1 MASSEPVFLRAVELR
16 LLRFTLS
23 HDSPPPPPS
32 SHPPPAALPNPLRPL
47 VEDLL
52 DSIERGNYADA
63 LSSDATRLVFGF
75 ADSWE
80 FEDSVECAA
89 RFYDEVERSVEL
101 FLRNGNS
108 AAWLQVLDAD
118 TDADMECRCAL
129 LMCVGVASLLAFT
142 QQNVTGPVGSFSPFP
157 LLFSRSKKD
166 GVNISG
172 GEWDV
177 WARNQLSS
185 VGSDVQGK
193 FPLLQYIVYAKILLS
208 KIKDLYMEGED
219 SCLNG
224 SRSISWW
231 LSRLVL
237 LQQRILDELS
247 SSLYDLLQLFKN
259 NTLLQ
264 FGELEKV
271 TNYWGSMLYE
281 GEALRIVSMSQLE
294 AGIIDYKYG
303 RVDSSRVH
311 LRCAEEASGL
321 HLSVTGALGFRTI
334 HQVDAKPQLVLV
346 ANTDQQ
352 IHGGGSAAELS
363 QAQSNSNAYENKKD
377 SNINGHYDCCDILMA
392 PRLMDSDNVSTV
404 NGVNG
409 DLIKISKDTTLT
421 AIQQAVVLAQCLHLS
436 RINHDDELSSWEMAP
451 YIEAVDAQHQSCYS
465 IRSFCDILRIRW
477 ESTRSRTKQRAL
489 LMMDKLVEVVY
500 EAIPM
505 ASQRIQ
511 LAYGVYIPTIPAL
524 RKEYGELLV
533 SCGMIGEALK
543 FFEDLE
549 LWDNLIYCYR
559 LLGKKAAAVDLIKAR
574 LSDIPNDPRLWCSL
588 GDVTNTDAYYE
599 KALEVSK
606 NKSARAMRSLARRA
620 YNRGDY
626 ETSKILW
633 ESALAVKFLIP
644 DGWFALGAAA
654 LKARDIDK
662 ALDAF
667 TRAVQ
672 LDPDN
677 GEAWNNIA
685 CLHMIKKK
693 GKSAFIAFK
702 EAIKF
707 RRNSWQLWENFSH
720 VALDVGNFRQA
731 LEAIKMVLDL
741 SNNKRVDVEL
751 LDKIMRKVE
760 ERTSKPAFSSFDVL
774 ESDYRSN
781 AFLTKSSDECGC
793 SESILK
799 EPRETEFLLDM
810 LGNILQQIIR
820 MVVVRKIYGGLYA
833 RWTKIK
839 GNLTMCSEALLKQ
852 VRSFQGSELCMIRDR
867 FKKFAH
873 ASLQL
878 CKVYMEIGF
887 LHWGSRRELI
897 TAEMHLRSSV
907 KQAVNFTDTE
917 EFRELEACLDEIK
930 KQLDVASTEGA

>member
-1 MASSEPVFLRAVELR
+1 MASAEPGFLRAVELR
-16 LLRFTLS
+16 LLRCTLS

-32 SHPPPAALPNPLRPL
+32 SHPPPAALSDRLRPL
-47 VEDLL
+47 VEGLL

-80 FEDSVECAA
+80 FEDSVDCAA

-101 FLRNGNS
+101 FLRSGNS

-118 TDADMECRCAL
+118 TDADMEGRCAL

-142 QQNVTGPVGSFSPFP
+142 QQNVTGPIGSFSPFP
-157 LLFSRSKKD
+157 ILFPWSKKD
-166 GVNISG
+166 GANNSG

-193 FPLLQYIVYAKILLS
+193 FSLLQYIVYAKTLLS
-208 KIKDLYMEGED
+208 QIKNLSMED

-224 SRSISWW
+224 SR
-231 LSRLVL
+231 
-237 LQQRILDELS
+237 
-247 SSLYDLLQLFKN
+247 
-259 NTLLQ
+259 TLL
-264 FGELEKV
+264 
-271 TNYWGSMLYE
+271 Y
-281 GEALRIVSMSQLE
+281 
-294 AGIIDYKYG
+294 
-303 RVDSSRVH
+303 RVH
-311 LRCAEEASGL
+311 LRCTEEASGL

-352 IHGGGSAAELS
+352 IHGGGSTTELS
-363 QAQSNSNAYENKKD
+363 QAQSDSNACENKKD
-377 SNINGHYDCCDILMA
+377 SNHNGHYDCCDILMA
-392 PRLMDSDNVSTV
+392 PRLMESENVNTV
-404 NGVNG
+404 DGG
-409 DLIKISKDTTLT
+409 
-421 AIQQAVVLAQCLHLS
+421 
-436 RINHDDELSSWEMAP
+436 WEMAP

-477 ESTRSRTKQRAL
+477 ESTRGRTKQRAL

-500 EAIPM
+500 EAFPM

-543 FFEDLE
+543 IFEDLE

-559 LLGKKAAAVDLIKAR
+559 LLGKKAAAVELIKAR
-574 LSDIPNDPRLWCSL
+574 LSDMPNDPRLWCSL

-599 KALEVSK
+599 KASEVSK
-606 NKSARAMRSLARRA
+606 NKSARAKRSLARSA
-620 YNRGDY
+620 YNRDDY
-626 ETSKILW
+626 EASKIFW
-633 ESALAVKFLIP
+633 ESALALNSLYP

-654 LKARDIDK
+654 LRARDIDK

-693 GKSAFIAFK
+693 SKSAFIAFK

-720 VALDVGNFRQA
+720 VALDVGNFHQA

-751 LDKIMRKVE
+751 LDKIMRKFE
-760 ERTSKPAFSSFDVL
+760 ERTSKPALSSFDVP
-774 ESDYRSN
+774 ESDTEATHS
-781 AFLTKSSDECGC
+781 LTESSDESGC

-810 LGNILQQIIR
+810 LGNILQQ
-820 MVVVRKIYGGLYA
+820 
-833 RWTKIK
+833 
-839 GNLTMCSEALLKQ
+839 
-852 VRSFQGSELCMIRDR
+852 GSDLWRDRDR

-878 CKVYMEIGF
+878 CNVYMEIAAST
-887 LHWGSRRELI
+887 GSRQELI

-917 EFRELEACLDEIK
+917 EFWELEACLDEIR
-930 KQLDVASTEGA
+930 QRLDASSTEGARLLGVLVPKQQELLKEHSLFDAGISLTNHLGMKVSLVSLHKAIKKKSIFGPDEPPQEKLKKQRVNSPSPMRST

>member
-1 MASSEPVFLRAVELR
+1 MASSQPGFLRAVELR
-16 LLRFTLS
+16 LLRCTLS
-23 HDSPPPPPS
+23 HGYPPPPPS
-32 SHPPPAALPNPLRPL
+32 SHPPPAPQPDPLRPL
-47 VEDLL
+47 VEGLL

-80 FEDSVECAA
+80 FEDSVDCAA

-142 QQNVTGPVGSFSPFP
+142 QQNVTGPIGSFSPFP
-157 LLFSRSKKD
+157 LLFPWSKKD
-166 GVNISG
+166 GANNSG

-208 KIKDLYMEGED
+208 QIKNLSMEGED

-231 LSRLVL
+231 LSRLIL

-247 SSLYDLLQLFKN
+247 SSLYDLVQLFKN

-294 AGIIDYKYG
+294 AGIIDHKYS
-303 RVDSSRVH
+303 RADSSRVH

-352 IHGGGSAAELS
+352 IHGGGSATELS
-363 QAQSNSNAYENKKD
+363 QAQSDSNACENKKD
-377 SNINGHYDCCDILMA
+377 SNHSGHYDCCDILMA
-392 PRLMDSDNVSTV
+392 PRLMESENANTV
-404 NGVNG
+404 DGGNG
-409 DLIKISKDTTLT
+409 DFIKISKDTALT

-436 RINHDDELSSWEMAP
+436 RINRDDELSRWEMAP

-500 EAIPM
+500 EAFPM
-505 ASQRIQ
+505 AAQRIQ

-543 FFEDLE
+543 IFEDLE

-559 LLGKKAAAVDLIKAR
+559 LLGKKAAAVDLINAR
-574 LSDIPNDPRLWCSL
+574 LSDMPNDPRLWCSL

-599 KALEVSK
+599 KALEISK
-606 NKSARAMRSLARRA
+606 NKSARAKRSLARSA

-626 ETSKILW
+626 EASKIIW
-633 ESALAVKFLIP
+633 ESALALNSLYP

-693 GKSAFIAFK
+693 NKSAFIAFK

-720 VALDVGNFRQA
+720 VALDVGNFHQA

-741 SNNKRVDVEL
+741 SNNKRVGVEL
-751 LDKIMRKVE
+751 LDKIMKKFE
-760 ERTSKPAFSSFDVL
+760 ERTSKPALSSFDVP
-774 ESDYRSN
+774 ESDTEATHS
-781 AFLTKSSDECGC
+781 LTESSDESGC

-820 MVVVRKIYGGLYA
+820 NGGGQEDTWGLYA
-833 RWTKIK
+833 RWHKIK

-852 VRSFQGSELCMIRDR
+852 VRSFQGSELWHDRDR

-878 CKVYMEIGF
+878 CKVYMEIAAST
-887 LHWGSRRELI
+887 GSRRELV

-907 KQAVNFTDTE
+907 KQAVDFTDTE
-917 EFRELEACLDEIK
+917 EFRELEACLNEIR
-930 KQLDVASTEGA
+930 QRLDAASTEGA

>member
-1 MASSEPVFLRAVELR
+1 MVEG
-16 LLRFTLS
+16 
-23 HDSPPPPPS
+23 
-32 SHPPPAALPNPLRPL
+32 
-47 VEDLL
+47 LL
-52 DSIERGNYADA
+52 DSIERGNYAEA
-63 LSSDATRLVFGF
+63 LSSDATRLVFRF

-80 FEDSVECAA
+80 FEDSVDCAA

-101 FLRNGNS
+101 FLRDGNS
-108 AAWLQVLDAD
+108 EAWLQVLNADSDAE
-118 TDADMECRCAL
+118 MECKHAL
-129 LMCVGVASLLAFT
+129 LMCIGVAALLAFT
-142 QQNVTGPVGSFSPFP
+142 QQNVTGPIGSFSSFP
-157 LLFSRSKKD
+157 LSFPRSNKD
-166 GVNISG
+166 GANNSG

-193 FPLLQYIVYAKILLS
+193 FLLLQYIVYSKILLS
-208 KIKDLYMEGED
+208 KINDLSVEGGD

-231 LSRLVL
+231 LSRLIL

-281 GEALRIVSMSQLE
+281 GEALTIVSLSQLE

-303 RVDSSRVH
+303 RVDSLRVH
-311 LRCAEEASGL
+311 LTCAEEASGL
-321 HLSVTGALGFRTI
+321 HLSVTGALGFRTM

-346 ANTDQQ
+346 ANTNQQ
-352 IHGGGSAAELS
+352 MHGGGTASELS
-363 QAQSNSNAYENKKD
+363 QAQSDSNACENKED
-377 SNINGHYDCCDILMA
+377 SNRNGHHDCCDILMT
-392 PRLMDSDNVSTV
+392 PRLVERENATAD

-409 DLIKISKDTTLT
+409 DFINISKDTALT
-421 AIQQAVVLAQCLHLS
+421 AIQQAVVLAQCLLLS
-436 RINHDDELSSWEMAP
+436 RISRDDELSRWEMAP
-451 YIEAVDAQHQSCYS
+451 YIEAIDAQHQSYYT

-477 ESTRSRTKQRAL
+477 ESTRGRTKQRAL
-489 LMMDKLVEVVY
+489 LMMDKLVEAIY
-500 EAIPM
+500 EASPM
-505 ASQRIQ
+505 ALQRIQ
-511 LAYGVYIPTIPAL
+511 LAYGVYTPTIPAL

-543 FFEDLE
+543 IFEDLE

-574 LSDIPNDPRLWCSL
+574 LSDMPHDPRLWCSL
-588 GDVTNTDAYYE
+588 GDVTNVDAYYE
-599 KALEVSK
+599 KALEVSN
-606 NKSARAMRSLARRA
+606 NKSARAKRSLARSA

-626 ETSKILW
+626 ATSKVLW
-633 ESALAVKFLIP
+633 ESALALNSLFP

-654 LKARDIDK
+654 LKARDVDK

-667 TRAVQ
+667 THAVQ

-693 GKSAFIAFK
+693 SKAAFIAFN
-702 EAIKF
+702 EAVKF
-707 RRNSWQLWENFSH
+707 RRNSWQLWENFSQ
-720 VALDVGNFRQA
+720 VALDVGNLFQA
-731 LEAIKMVLDL
+731 LEAVKMVLNL
-741 SNNKRVDVEL
+741 SENKRVDAEL
-751 LDKIMRKVE
+751 LDKIMRKME
-760 ERTSKPAFSSFDVL
+760 ERPSKTVLSSFDVL
-774 ESDYRSN
+774 EGDNNCTEATHS
-781 AFLTKSSDECGC
+781 LTESSSESGC
-793 SESILK
+793 SESMLT
-799 EPRETEFLLDM
+799 EQREAEILLDL

-820 MVVVRKIYGGLYA
+820 NGGGQEDIWGLYA
-833 RWTKIK
+833 RWHKIK
-839 GNLTMCSEALLKQ
+839 GNLSMCSEALLKQ
-852 VRSFQGSELCMIRDR
+852 VRSFQGSELWHDRDR

-878 CKVYMEIGF
+878 CKVYMEIAAST
-887 LHWGSRRELI
+887 GSRRELI

-917 EFRELEACLDEIK
+917 EFRELKACLDEIK
-930 KQLDVASTEGA
+930 NRLDAASTEGA